1 MALMITKYTPIL
13 ALLALMTACNTHIV
27 YDENVP
33 IDEGKW
39 VYDRAVRFQVEVTD
53 TQENYHF
60 LMNIRNDNT
69 YRYSNLFI
77 FMTTYFPN
85 GNITRDTIEFVLAD
99 ESGKWLGKG
108 WGRIRE
114 NNILLSEN
122 LRFPV
127 TGKYTFL
134 AQQAMRDD
142 TLTGIT
148 DVGLIIKKAE

>member
-1 MALMITKYTPIL
+1 MARMITKYTPIIIL
-13 ALLALMTACNTHIV
+13 FALMTACDPHTI

-39 VYDRAVRFQVEVTD
+39 VYDRAARFQVEVTD
-53 TQENYHF
+53 TLENYRF
-60 LMNIRNDNT
+60 MINIRNDNN

-77 FMTTYFPN
+77 FMTTNFPN

-114 NNILLSEN
+114 HNILLSEN

-127 TGKYTFL
+127 AGKYTFL
-134 AQQAMRDD
+134 VQQAMRDD
-142 TLTGIT
+142 TLVGIT
-148 DVGLIIKKAE
+148 DVGMVIGKTE